1 MKKLIPTLV
10 TLIAFAAAGAVA
22 HADTAVKVAVVDMA
36 KLFDGHYKTQ
46 QQTAKFQSDQQKA
59 QEQFDQMTKETQGLV
74 EQFKEADEQSKNPT
88 ATAEAKTKA
97 QGEAQKLY
105 EQIQAKQNERQTFA
119 GNTRQELQQRFQTF
133 KSLLIEEISKTATEI
148 AKRHGATILIDK
160 SGPSMIGVSN
170 FIYIDP
176 SFDITDEV
184 AAEINK
190 DRPANMPAASAAP
203 AASSAAPA
211 AGGTPSIS
219 VPGLGK

>member
-1 MKKLIPTLV
+1 
-10 TLIAFAAAGAVA
+10 
-22 HADTAVKVAVVDMA
+22 
-36 KLFDGHYKTQ
+36 
-46 QQTAKFQSDQQKA
+46 
-59 QEQFDQMTKETQGLV
+59 
-74 EQFKEADEQSKNPT
+74 
-88 ATAEAKTKA
+88 
-97 QGEAQKLY
+97 
-105 EQIQAKQNERQTFA
+105 
-119 GNTRQELQQRFQTF
+119 
-133 KSLLIEEISKTATEI
+133 
-148 AKRHGATILIDK
+148 
-160 SGPSMIGVSN
+160 MIGVSN